1 MKEFAHAFSAVE
13 SRRFYSAT
21 VDYVTPIRLAAEL
34 CAIRDDR
41 GENLQT
47 VVSALGPG
55 WSTFKLSRYE
65 LGTGG
70 LNPREVARLLG
81 HYRAPGALR
90 ERLLSL
96 AQAAPGKG
104 WWDAYSDV
112 APD

>member
-1 MKEFAHAFSAVE
+1 ML
-13 SRRFYSAT
+13 
-21 VDYVTPIRLAAEL
+21 TPIRLAAEL

-41 GENLQT
+41 GEKP
-47 VVSALGPG
+47 SDGCLGPRPG
-55 WSTFKLSRYE
+55 LVHLKLSRYE